1 MQPELTPKQQQLL
14 NYLERQIAETGK
26 TPSLRQSAA
35 EMEVSHAAISQLIA
49 ALEKKGILKRS
60 GRYSRTIH
68 LLNRNQETA
77 GIMRWREV
85 PIVGKIAAGLPLYAQ
100 QEWGG
105 SVVIDSTLYRG
116 PNLFA
121 LQVKGGSMK
130 NAAILDGDLVICEPR
145 QFAENGEIV
154 VALINF
160 EEATVKR
167 FFHGGKH
174 IELRP
179 ENPDYKTIR
188 YDLNEVLIQGRVIGV
203 QRADVGGRMTD
214 DRWTME
220 DRSARKREDG

>member
-14 NYLERQIAETGK
+14 NFLERKIAETGK

-35 EMEVSHAAISQLIA
+35 EMGVSHAAISQLIT

-68 LLNRNQETA
+68 LLNRNLETA
-77 GIMRWREV
+77 GIMRWREI
-85 PIVGKIAAGLPLYAQ
+85 PIVGNIAAGLPLYAQ

-105 SVVIDSTLYRG
+105 SVVVDSDLYRG

-121 LQVKGGSMK
+121 LQVKGDSMK
-130 NAAILDGDLVICEPR
+130 DAAILDGDLVICEPR
-145 QFAENGEIV
+145 QFAENGEII
-154 VALINF
+154 VALIHH

-167 FFHGGKH
+167 FFHRKKY

-179 ENPDYKTIR
+179 ENPDYKTVR
-188 YDLNEVLIQGRVIGV
+188 YDFNEILIQGKVIGV
-203 QRADVGGRMTD
+203 QRGPEGI
-214 DRWTME
+214 
-220 DRSARKREDG
+220 KGI